1 MRPDWRPIAAVL
13 AELDARGEPTPP
25 CAYIYDLDAL
35 RSHAAHLRAGLPPG
49 VELYYAIK
57 ANSERPILAALAD
70 LVHGFEI
77 SSGGELDWVRA
88 DFPRLPLIMS
98 GPGKLDEELDAALA
112 AGAVLHLE
120 SLWELER
127 LAGLARSR
135 GRRARVFL
143 RINLPLGE
151 AANTTLVM
159 GGRPTPFGLA
169 VDELELALERL
180 AAMPELQF
188 EGFHFHLLSHQRDA
202 HAHLALLRRY
212 LAQVRAWQARYGLA
226 VACINV
232 GGGLGVN
239 YVEPQQPFDWQAFS
253 AGLSDWLATEGTRP
267 VLRFELGRYLSA
279 FCGFY
284 ATPVLDLKTR
294 YGRHYAVVRGG
305 TQHFRTPAAQGHSHP
320 FRRFPGAS
328 ALADQA
334 GPELAD
340 AAVTVVGQL
349 CTPKD
354 VLASEVPIARLKVG
368 DWLVFSHAG
377 AYAWHISHHDFLR
390 HPHPEQRY
398 LPAGHSAGLPPSLE
412 PQQ

>member
-1 MRPDWRPIAAVL
+1 MKPDWTPIPAQL
-13 AELDARGEPTPP
+13 AELDARGGPTPP
-25 CAYIYDLDAL
+25 CAYVYDLDAL
-35 RSHAAHLRAGLPPG
+35 RVRVAALRADLPAG

-57 ANSERPILAALAD
+57 ANSDKPVLAALAT

-77 SSGGELDWVRA
+77 SSGGELAWVRE
-88 DFPRLPLIMS
+88 DHPDIPLIMS
-98 GPGKLDEELDAALA
+98 GPGKLDEELAAALA
-112 AGAVLHLE
+112 ANAVLHLE

-127 LAGLARSR
+127 LARLARER
-135 GRRARVFL
+135 GRTARVFL
-143 RINLPLGE
+143 RMNIPLGE

-169 VDELELALERL
+169 VDELEPALALL
-180 AAMPELQF
+180 ALHPELCL

-202 HAHLALLRRY
+202 RAHLALLQHY
-212 LAQVRAWQARYGLA
+212 LATVRDWQARHGIA
-226 VACINV
+226 VPCINV

-239 YVEPQQPFDWQAFS
+239 YAEPVRQFDWAGFA
-253 AGLSDWLATEGTRP
+253 AGLRDWLGAEGERP
-267 VLRFELGRYLSA
+267 VLRFELGRYLTA

-294 YGRHYAVVRGG
+294 YGKHYAVVRGG

-320 FRRFPGAS
+320 FRVFPGGS
-328 ALADQA
+328 PLAAQG
-334 GPELAD
+334 GPELSGVP
-340 AAVTVVGQL
+340 VTVVGQL

-354 VLASEVPIARLKVG
+354 QLACEVPVEHLRVG

-398 LPAGHSAGLPPSLE
+398 LSARPIQP
-412 PQQ
+412 